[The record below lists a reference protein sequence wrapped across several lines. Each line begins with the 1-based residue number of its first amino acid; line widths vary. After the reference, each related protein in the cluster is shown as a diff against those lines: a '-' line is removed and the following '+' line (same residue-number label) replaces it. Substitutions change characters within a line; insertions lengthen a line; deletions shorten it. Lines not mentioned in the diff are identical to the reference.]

1 MKEIKIIGLTHKSVD
16 LEKIGEFHLEDSEVE
31 NRLKSLMARTDIEEL
46 MYLSTCNRVE
56 FIFTSP
62 SEVDDD
68 CLLNFFHAF
77 NPNMDETQ
85 LQFVCQNAQY
95 HEGMDAV
102 SHLFRVA
109 SSVDSLVLGEREIIT
124 QVRKSFEDSK
134 KFGLTG
140 DSLRLLVEKS
150 IEAAKQVYTETNV
163 ATKPVSVVS
172 LAYRKIKDLNIPL
185 DAKVLVIG
193 AGKTSTNMC
202 KFLQKHGFNNF
213 TVYNRTMKNADGL
226 AQTLACENRSL
237 ADLEQ
242 HDTGFDIIVSCTG
255 SSHYIIT
262 PELYSKL
269 LRDDKERKV
278 VIDLA
283 IPNDFDRR
291 IADDHKVTMIGIEGL
306 RAIAENNLK
315 EREKE
320 LVVCDKIIQNN
331 LEDFRNTF
339 SERQVEKAMSQVPQ
353 LVKDIRER
361 AYDTVFV
368 KELDGLDKDSKK
380 VLDKVVEYMEK
391 KYIAGPMKLAKDI
404 LLQDQLTKE

>member
-1 MKEIKIIGLTHKSVD
+1 M
-16 LEKIGEFHLEDSEVE
+16 
-31 NRLKSLMARTDIEEL
+31 
-46 MYLSTCNRVE
+46 
-56 FIFTSP
+56 
-62 SEVDDD
+62 
-68 CLLNFFHAF
+68 
-77 NPNMDETQ
+77 
-85 LQFVCQNAQY
+85 
-95 HEGMDAV
+95 
-102 SHLFRVA
+102 
-109 SSVDSLVLGEREIIT
+109 
-124 QVRKSFEDSK
+124 
-134 KFGLTG
+134 
-140 DSLRLLVEKS
+140 
-150 IEAAKQVYTETNV
+150 
-163 ATKPVSVVS
+163 SVVS

-202 KFLQKHGFNNF
+202 KFLQKHGFTNF

-237 ADLEQ
+237 ADLEK

-339 SERQVEKAMSQVPQ
+339 RERQVEKAMSQVPQ